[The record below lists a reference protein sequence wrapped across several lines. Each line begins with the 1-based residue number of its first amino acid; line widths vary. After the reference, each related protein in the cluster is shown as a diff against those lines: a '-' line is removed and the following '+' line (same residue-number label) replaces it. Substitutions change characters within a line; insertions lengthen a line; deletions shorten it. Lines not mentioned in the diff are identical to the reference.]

1 MPARRLL
8 PPFRHSIF
16 ARALHEQRRALAG
29 WCAGL
34 AVYSALML
42 LLFPTVRGN
51 QGIKDLLDTYPK
63 AFRSMF
69 SVSDFT
75 TGTGYL
81 RGEIFSVMAPLLIV
95 VLAVLWGSDVTA
107 GEEERGTIDILLANP
122 ISRRRV
128 VIEKWA
134 AVVFGTALVSA
145 VLFAVLAAGGPLVRL
160 QVAEVDL
167 LSTVVSTAL
176 LGAVFGTLALAI
188 AAATGRRG
196 LARGVSAALA
206 VASYLVSSLADLVP
220 WLGKIQ
226 PLSPWY
232 HAMGVDPLTRGLSWH
247 LLVLV
252 GLTAALAMASV
263 VTFERRDL
271 AVS

>member
-8 PPFRHSIF
+8 PSPRHCIF
-16 ARALHEQRRALAG
+16 GRALHEQRRALAG
-29 WCAGL
+29 WCIGL

-51 QGIKDLLDTYPK
+51 QSIKDLLDTYPK

-81 RGEIFSVMAPLLIV
+81 RGEIFSVTAPLLTVI
-95 VLAVLWGSDVTA
+95 LAVLWGSDVTA

-122 ISRRRV
+122 VSRRRV
-128 VIEKWA
+128 VVEKWA
-134 AVVFGTALVSA
+134 AVIAGVGLVSA
-145 VLFAVLAAGGPLVRL
+145 VIFVAFAAGGPLVQL
-160 QVAEVDL
+160 QVGALDL
-167 LSTVVSTAL
+167 FAAVLSTAL
-176 LGAVFGTLALAI
+176 LGAVFGTVALVV

-196 LARGVSAALA
+196 LARGVTAVLV
-206 VASYLVSSLADLVP
+206 VASYLASSLADLVP

-252 GLTAALAMASV
+252 GLTAALVLASIV
-263 VTFERRDL
+263 SFERRDL